1 MQRQQQA
8 STSDKLLFMKANRF
22 NKYDNGLD
30 KILQIMPN
38 YPFDLSFRSS
48 YETTSTLSCHAH

>member
-1 MQRQQQA
+1 MQRQQRA

-30 KILQIMPN
+30 IILQIVPN
-38 YPFDLSFRSS
+38 YPLDQSFRSS
-48 YETTSTLSCHAH
+48 YDTS